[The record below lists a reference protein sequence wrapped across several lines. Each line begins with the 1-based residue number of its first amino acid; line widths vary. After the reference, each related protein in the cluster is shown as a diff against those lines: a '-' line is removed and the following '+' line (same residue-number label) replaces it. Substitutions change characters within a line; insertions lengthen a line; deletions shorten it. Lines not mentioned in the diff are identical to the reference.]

1 MSEPNTRKC
10 DRQQPARVGEMLSDW
25 MIGKAV
31 ARVNL
36 GAIPGH
42 PWQGRSLDNRHQ
54 APQTLVTQGA
64 TPCVT
69 RWDVLGKSI
78 MPTNKRR
85 IAVNLADQ
93 EYSNLAALAERHD
106 VSMAWL
112 GRQAILEFMEH
123 HRLEQLPLPMRL
135 PLPRGNRTGDT
146 DVTRGGRP

>member
-1 MSEPNTRKC
+1 
-10 DRQQPARVGEMLSDW
+10 
-25 MIGKAV
+25 
-31 ARVNL
+31 
-36 GAIPGH
+36 
-42 PWQGRSLDNRHQ
+42 
-54 APQTLVTQGA
+54 
-64 TPCVT
+64 
-69 RWDVLGKSI
+69 
-78 MPTNKRR
+78 MPTTKRR
-85 IAVNLADQ
+85 LAVNLADE